1 MPGKRTVTIK
11 DIASL
16 AGVSKATVSR
26 VLNHKPDV
34 DPETRERI
42 LRIVEEEG
50 FVPSIAAS
58 DLAGGHSRLIGALV
72 PSFTWPMI
80 PDIMRGVAEA
90 MGGTHY
96 ELVLY
101 SINDSMR
108 DLDRSKVIDHILA
121 SKLTSG
127 LLAIFPG
134 PVSHHL
140 TKLYKQR
147 FPVVMIDDQDTPT
160 EIPWIKSDNVNG
172 AYAAVRHLIQLGH
185 CRIAH
190 IQGPLKYVV
199 SHDRHK
205 GYCRALEEAGIPLD
219 PELVAVGDF
228 TVAGGRACAARF
240 FEMPPEKRPTAI
252 FASSDQ
258 MAYGVI
264 AAAEQYGVSI
274 PQDLALV
281 GFDDLAPSP
290 HVHPPLTTVRQP
302 FAEIGQYG
310 IALLLSMLDNPRS
323 SSFGKNSLFNENNH
337 NSSAPNPILPVE
349 QLQQLVKQIRQ
360 DMNGNQPFHVD
371 IATTLVVRASCGAPN
386 KLTVGT

>member
-34 DPETRERI
+34 DPATRERI

-90 MGGTHY
+90 MGGTQY

-134 PVSHHL
+134 PVAHHL

-172 AYAAVRHLIQLGH
+172 AYAAVHHLIQLGH

-190 IQGPLKYVV
+190 IQGPARYLV

-205 GYCRALEEAGIPLD
+205 GYCQALQEAGIPLD
-219 PELVAVGDF
+219 PELVVEGDF
-228 TVAGGRACAARF
+228 TVAGGHAWACRL
-240 FEMPPEKRPTAI
+240 FELPPEKRPTAI

-258 MAYGVI
+258 MAYGTL
-264 AAAEQYGVSI
+264 AAAEEYGISI
-274 PQDLALV
+274 PQDIALV
-281 GFDDLAPSP
+281 GFDDLTPSP

-302 FAEIGQYG
+302 FAEMGQYG
-310 IALLLSMLDNPRS
+310 LALLLSMLDDPHS
-323 SSFGKNSLFNENNH
+323 SAFGKNNHFIENNG
-337 NSSAPNPILPVE
+337 NVYSTGSILPVE
-349 QLQQLVKQIRQ
+349 QVQQLMKQIRQ
-360 DMNGNQPFHVD
+360 DMDGNQPLHVD
-371 IATTLVVRASCGAPN
+371 MATTLVVRASCGAPN

>member
-11 DIASL
+11 DIARL

-34 DPETRERI
+34 DPATRERI

-80 PDIMRGVAEA
+80 PDIMRGIAEA
-90 MGGTHY
+90 MLNTHY

-101 SINDSMR
+101 SINDTMH
-108 DLDRSKVIDHILA
+108 DLERSSKVIDHILA

-147 FPVVMIDDQDTPT
+147 FPVVMIDDQYAPT
-160 EIPWIKSDNVNG
+160 EIPWIKADNING
-172 AYAAVRHLIQLGH
+172 AYAAVNHLIQLGH
-185 CRIAH
+185 YRIAH
-190 IQGPLKYVV
+190 IQGNMRYLV
-199 SHDRHK
+199 SHDRHQ
-205 GYCRALEEAGIPLD
+205 GYCKALEQIGITPD
-219 PELVAVGDF
+219 PELVLEGSF
-228 TVAGGRACAARF
+228 TTAGGRACASKL
-240 FEMPPEKRPTAI
+240 FELPPEKRPTAI

-258 MAYGVI
+258 MAYGVL
-264 AAAEQYGVSI
+264 AAAEEYDIAI
-274 PQDLALV
+274 PQDISLV

-302 FAEIGQYG
+302 FAEMGRYG
-310 IALLLSMLDNPRS
+310 IELLLSMLDKPRTASFDKNIQS
-323 SSFGKNSLFNENNH
+323 SENNWH
-337 NSSAPNPILPVE
+337 AFSTVSTPTG
-349 QLQQLVKQIRQ
+349 QLQQG
-360 DMNGNQPFHVD
+360 MNGNNSRVHLAM
-371 IATTLVVRASCGAPN
+371 ATTLIVRASCGAPD
-386 KLTVGT
+386 KLRVGT

>member
-34 DPETRERI
+34 DPATRERI

-90 MGGTHY
+90 MGSTHY

-134 PVSHHL
+134 PVAQHL

-147 FPVVMIDDQDTPT
+147 FPVVMIDDQDMPT

-172 AYAAVRHLIQLGH
+172 AYAAVRHLIELGH
-185 CRIAH
+185 RRIAH
-190 IQGPLKYVV
+190 IQGPRRYLV
-199 SHDRHK
+199 SHDRHQ
-205 GYCRALEEAGIPLD
+205 GYCQALCEASISLD
-219 PELVAVGDF
+219 PELVVEGDF
-228 TVAGGRACAARF
+228 TVAGGHTWASRF

-258 MAYGVI
+258 MAYGVL
-264 AAAEQYGVSI
+264 AAAEEYGIGI
-274 PQDLALV
+274 PQDLSLV
-281 GFDDLAPSP
+281 GFDDLTPSP

-310 IALLLSMLDNPRS
+310 IALLLSMLDNPHS
-323 SSFGKNSLFNENNH
+323 SPAGKNNLFIENNH
-337 NSSAPNPILPVE
+337 NSPNSILPVE
-349 QLQQLVKQIRQ
+349 QVQHLVKQIRQ
-360 DMNGNQPFHVD
+360 DMDGNKPLHVD
-371 IATTLVVRASCGAPN
+371 IATTLVVRASSGAPN

>member
-11 DIASL
+11 DIARL
-16 AGVSKATVSR
+16 TGVSKATVSR

-34 DPETRERI
+34 DPATRERI

-90 MGGTHY
+90 MGTTHY

-160 EIPWIKSDNVNG
+160 EIPWIKADNVNG
-172 AYAAVRHLIQLGH
+172 AYAAVHHLIQLGH
-185 CRIAH
+185 RRIAH
-190 IQGPLKYVV
+190 IQGPLRYVV
-199 SHDRHK
+199 SHDRHQ
-205 GYCRALEEAGIPLD
+205 GYCQALQEAGMTPDPDLALE
-219 PELVAVGDF
+219 GDF
-228 TVAGGRACAARF
+228 TTSGGRACASKL
-240 FEMPPEKRPTAI
+240 FELPLEKRPTAI

-258 MAYGVI
+258 MAYGVL
-264 AAAEQYGVSI
+264 AAAEEYGISI
-274 PQDLALV
+274 PQDISLV
-281 GFDDLAPSP
+281 GFDDLTPSP

-302 FAEIGQYG
+302 FAEMGQFG
-310 IALLLSMLDNPRS
+310 IELLLSMLDKPHS
-323 SSFGKNSLFNENNH
+323 PPFGKNNLSGENNW
-337 NSSAPNPILPVE
+337 NAFSTVSTPVGQIQQGMDGNKPIH
-349 QLQQLVKQIRQ
+349 IA
-360 DMNGNQPFHVD
+360 M
-371 IATTLVVRASCGAPN
+371 ATTLVVRASSAAPN